1 MIQFTTSIDIDRP
14 RTEVFDFLANFEHMP
29 MWNYFVRTV
38 DNITPGPIRVGT
50 RFHQVR
56 ATDEQ
61 DYDITLL
68 QPDRTIEITTTPQS
82 HPVLTMHFDLE
93 PRPGG
98 TRVHDTW
105 TLRTGRRQVLE
116 HLATRRI
123 RAAVNQNLTKLRQLL
138 ETGATVLPDGRPSSL
153 A

>member
-1 MIQFTTSIDIDRP
+1 
-14 RTEVFDFLANFEHMP
+14 VFDYLADFEHMP
-29 MWNYFVRTV
+29 TWNYFVRSV
-38 DNITPGPIRVGT
+38 DKVTPGPIRVGT

-68 QPDRTIEITTTPQS
+68 EPDRIIEVTTTPRS
-82 HPVLTMHFDLE
+82 RPTLTMRFDLE
-93 PRPGG
+93 THSGG

-105 TLRTGRRQVLE
+105 TLRTGRGQVID
-116 HLATRRI
+116 HLTTRRI
-123 RAAVNQNLTKLRQLL
+123 RAAVNQNLTTLRQLL
-138 ETGATVLPDGRPSSL
+138 EDGATVLPNGRRSWR